1 MLTHPGFCQK
11 KIDIVPS
18 FRSPFASLR
27 ALTGGEP
34 VLSYL
39 QCVAALDERRD
50 LLVARHGKIQV
61 WQLWIDAALSAAFFL
76 FIIYFFA
83 NLCSGASAQNR
94 SRRGFDLGRNILV
107 TLPSRQRV
115 LVCASVHTSL
125 STAVG
130 CIIFRDKMQFY
141 SPAIVSSVL
150 SLFKKLKK
158 KKKKKKTLLGFEVF
172 WNKSAEIQ

>member
-39 QCVAALDERRD
+39 NVLLPLTNGETFWWLATEKYKCDNSGSMRRF
-50 LLVARHGKIQV
+50 LLR
-61 WQLWIDAALSAAFFL
+61 FFL

-83 NLCSGASAQNR
+83 NLCSEANAQNR

-130 CIIFRDKMQFY
+130 CIIFRDKIQFY

-150 SLFKKLKK
+150 SLFKKLKE
-158 KKKKKKTLLGFEVF
+158 KKKKTLLGFEVF
-172 WNKSAEIQ
+172 

>member
-1 MLTHPGFCQK
+1 MCWLTLVFAKKNWHCTFVQKPFCVPES
-11 KIDIVPS
+11 ID
-18 FRSPFASLR
+18 RR
-27 ALTGGEP
+27 RTGA
-34 VLSYL
+34 VLPK
-39 QCVAALDERRD
+39 CVAALDERRD

-83 NLCSGASAQNR
+83 NLCGEANAQNR

-158 KKKKKKTLLGFEVF
+158 KENPTGIWSVLK
-172 WNKSAEIQ
+172 